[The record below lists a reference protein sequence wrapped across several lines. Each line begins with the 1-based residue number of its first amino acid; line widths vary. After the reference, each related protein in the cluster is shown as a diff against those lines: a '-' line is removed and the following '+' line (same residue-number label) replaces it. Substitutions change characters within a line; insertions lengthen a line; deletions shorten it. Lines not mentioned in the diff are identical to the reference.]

1 MIMGDEPIFS
11 VSGLRGIVNDTL
23 TIPVVVS
30 YTEAFSRYMGGSLY
44 LVGQDTRP
52 HSLAIKM
59 AVTSTLL
66 STGKEVID
74 LGIVPTPTLLLAVR
88 EKRSNGGIM
97 ITASHNPMEWN
108 ALKFVNGEGLFIES
122 QDVENISN
130 ILKEGAQKWC
140 SFSDFQPLRVNN
152 NAIRDHILKIAE
164 SPFVELEAIRKKRFT
179 VACDCI
185 NGAAFDAL
193 PRLLEF
199 LGCDVIRLNCDNS
212 GSFVRNPE
220 PRVEYLQDLQTLMY
234 KHDIDV
240 AFGTDPDG
248 DRLIV
253 GFKGVGII
261 SEEYSV
267 PLSVYHVLRK
277 QRGDVVVNLST
288 SMMVEDIA
296 RWFNASVYRAPVGE
310 ANVVKLMREKKAIIG
325 GEGNGGVIFP
335 LINPCRDALTGVALI
350 LSLMVEQNPVEIIWK
365 IPRYYMDKRKIEW
378 SQDLPSDKLIKEFRD
393 FERDSSDGLYFRRR
407 KEWVH
412 IRKSNTE
419 PIVRIYAE
427 SGSEEETK
435 RLIERAVKCF

>member
-164 SPFVELEAIRKKRFT
+164 SPFVELEAIRKK
-179 VACDCI
+179 I
-185 NGAAFDAL
+185 
-193 PRLLEF
+193 
-199 LGCDVIRLNCDNS
+199 
-212 GSFVRNPE
+212 
-220 PRVEYLQDLQTLMY
+220 
-234 KHDIDV
+234 
-240 AFGTDPDG
+240 
-248 DRLIV
+248 
-253 GFKGVGII
+253 
-261 SEEYSV
+261 
-267 PLSVYHVLRK
+267 
-277 QRGDVVVNLST
+277 
-288 SMMVEDIA
+288 
-296 RWFNASVYRAPVGE
+296 YR
-310 ANVVKLMREKKAIIG
+310 
-325 GEGNGGVIFP
+325 
-335 LINPCRDALTGVALI
+335 
-350 LSLMVEQNPVEIIWK
+350 SL
-365 IPRYYMDKRKIEW
+365 
-378 SQDLPSDKLIKEFRD
+378 
-393 FERDSSDGLYFRRR
+393 
-407 KEWVH
+407 
-412 IRKSNTE
+412 
-419 PIVRIYAE
+419 
-427 SGSEEETK
+427 
-435 RLIERAVKCF
+435 